1 MEAFKSKISLIISIF
16 IVFPIGI
23 VYGFMPELLFNIDV
37 NTTDEHSVF
46 KAIMGI
52 YLSFA
57 IIWIIGI
64 FKNEYFQIALFSNFV
79 FMFGLAF
86 GRIISIIFDGIPSKL
101 FVFGL
106 VGELFLGY
114 YSYMIWRKL
123 VN

>member
-1 MEAFKSKISLIISIF
+1 MEAFKSKISLIISVF
-16 IVFPIGI
+16 IVVPIAI
-23 VYGFMPELLFNIDV
+23 IYGFMPELLFNIDV
-37 NTTDEHSVF
+37 NTIDEHSVF

-64 FKNEYFQIALFSNFV
+64 FKNKYFQIALFSNFV

-86 GRIISIIFDGIPSKL
+86 GRIISIIFDGIPSKIL
-101 FVFGL
+101 VFGL
-106 VGELFLGY
+106 VGELVLSA
-114 YSYMIWRKL
+114 YSYIIWRKL

>member
-1 MEAFKSKISLIISIF
+1 ML
-16 IVFPIGI
+16 
-23 VYGFMPELLFNIDV
+23 ELLFNIDV
-37 NTTDEHSVF
+37 YTTDEHSVF

-57 IIWIIGI
+57 IIWILGI

-86 GRIISIIFDGIPSKL
+86 GRIISIIYDGIPSKL

-106 VGELFLGY
+106 GGELVLGL
-114 YSYMIWRKL
+114 YSLIIWKKSS
-123 VN
+123 NQI

>member
-1 MEAFKSKISLIISIF
+1 
-16 IVFPIGI
+16 
-23 VYGFMPELLFNIDV
+23 MPELLFNIDV

-64 FKNEYFQIALFSNFV
+64 FKNKYFQIALFSNFV

-86 GRIISIIFDGIPSKL
+86 GRIISIIFDGIPSKIL
-101 FVFGL
+101 VFGL
-106 VGELFLGY
+106 VGELVLSA
-114 YSYMIWRKL
+114 YSYIIWRKL

>member
-1 MEAFKSKISLIISIF
+1 
-16 IVFPIGI
+16 
-23 VYGFMPELLFNIDV
+23 MPELLFNINV

-46 KAIMGI
+46 KVVMGI

-64 FKNEYFQIALFSNFV
+64 FKNKYFQIALFSNFV

-86 GRIISIIFDGIPSKL
+86 GRIISIIFDGIPSKIL
-101 FVFGL
+101 VFGL
-106 VGELFLGY
+106 VGELVLSA
-114 YSYMIWRKL
+114 YSYIIWRKL